1 MPEVTKPPIIEMEAN
16 ADGVFVSKLDQ
27 AFTVDAHWAILGEY
41 ALGAESVLASLTPAM
56 ADLAAKA
63 HAETLAARGDAE
75 VDAKPYAVE
84 NGVAVLGLSGP
95 MTKRPTS
102 MSYYFGGTSTV
113 KLGRAIRLATADASV
128 KAILIKTSSPGGQV
142 DGTSDLHD
150 EIVRA
155 KASKPVYAYVDG
167 LMASAAMW
175 ALSPS
180 NGIYAGRTAQ
190 VGAIGTYAVMRDTS
204 RAAMAAGVEVVVI
217 REGMFKGA
225 GTPGTVLTDAHR
237 QEFQR
242 EVAALN
248 DHFVNDVAAGRGLTP
263 ERARELADGRVHV
276 GQAAQDIGLIDGV
289 MSFEECLTMISSGTV
304 PDRKTAGNG
313 TGATTMSNEP
323 KQTVGDRIAAFFNGL
338 GLDMQSTAAG
348 TPVTEATPPV
358 TPPAT
363 PSATTAT
370 TTPPAAPAADAPNPV
385 MEAAFT
391 MMANALVA
399 THCGAMDPAVKE
411 AVKPLALVAVRAD
424 KGEIGPACIAFQTLA
439 TNAKSPIDMT
449 KPMIVTVAKSDP
461 TAAAKLKADAAKV
474 NAGAVNTI
482 NRGG

>member
-1 MPEVTKPPIIEMEAN
+1 MPDITKPPIIEMEAN
-16 ADGVFVSKLDQ
+16 TDGVFVSKLDQ

-63 HAETLAARGDAE
+63 HAETLAARGDVE
-75 VDAKPYAVE
+75 VDAKPYTVD

-113 KLGRAIRLATADASV
+113 MLGRAIRLATADASV

-175 ALSPS
+175 ALSPAD
-180 NGIYAGRTAQ
+180 GIYAGRTAQ

-276 GQAAQDIGLIDGV
+276 GKAAQDIGLIDGV

-313 TGATTMSNEP
+313 TGATTMSEVKTP
-323 KQTVGDRIAAFFNGL
+323 TFAERFMSLFKEA
-338 GLDMQSTAAG
+338 GLDTQAAG
-348 TPVTEATPPV
+348 TTEATPAP
-358 TPPAT
+358 T
-363 PSATTAT
+363 TTAT
-370 TTPPAAPAADAPNPV
+370 VSTAAPDATNAT